1 MPTKAKSLPITK
13 LKIATVG
20 DEGAEERRVSFVAST
35 ATEDRD
41 YEVVDIKTFRL
52 PLKGGGE
59 IVVGDIPAE
68 GVENVDIPFLTNHDL
83 YHVEST
89 IGSVRKATFEDGKLI
104 FEVGISSLP
113 SAQEKLKLIEEGHLD
128 NAFSIQYSDYFHN
141 ADTNTDE
148 KGEIIEVSLV
158 ARGANKDAQVLA
170 VKGLETEGDGKEA
183 TEEEPGPTEEEG
195 EEKPEEATEPNTE
208 ETEDEEEA
216 EAEEPEG
223 EEEQEQE
230 AEPTEGEAE
239 EGEKEMSGLTA
250 QAKAAAAQV
259 KQPSQEATAVK
270 TTTNDYL
277 KSKGA
282 VLEFAKMSK
291 AVHGDP
297 AQLQANWK
305 AHLASKG
312 IEVDGDGSFYPTEVE
327 QVIFKAWHDVTGPLA
342 TFRRTQAKASRFY
355 AMTTESTALGHKEG
369 EQKADQEITAIP
381 RNAGLKVVYKRLP
394 IDWIDIV
401 NDDSGELYIFREREL
416 YDRVQHA
423 IVRGAIMGDGLSAP
437 SASNPD
443 YRIFDG
449 TNGLYPMAA
458 DITGSGTANSY
469 ASTVATKVA
478 NVATDGLY
486 EKIVKTLQEVK
497 TTTGQSKVL
506 VLPEG
511 SLGTLLL
518 TKNDNGGYLFQPGTD
533 FRNVFG
539 VSEIVELEAADFTR
553 VKLDVI
559 AYRVGAYTLGGPDT
573 TVRNWFDGDKNL
585 DYMMVEQPVYGSL
598 EGYKAAA
605 GYASAAE

>member
-20 DEGAEERRVSFVAST
+20 DEGVEERRVSFVAST

-59 IVVGDIPAE
+59 IVAGDIPAE

-128 NAFSIQYSDYFHN
+128 NAFSIQYSDYTHD
-141 ADTNTDE
+141 AAKNTDVG
-148 KGEIIEVSLV
+148 GEILEVSLV

-170 VKGLETEGDGKEA
+170 VKGLETEGDGEEA
-183 TEEEPGPTEEEG
+183 TEEEPAPTDEEG
-195 EEKPEEATEPNTE
+195 EEKTEEATEPNTE
-208 ETEDEEEA
+208 ETEDEEDTEA
-216 EAEEPEG
+216 EGSEDGEG
-223 EEEQEQE
+223 EEQEQE
-230 AEPTEGEAE
+230 AEPAEGEEE
-239 EGEKEMSGLTA
+239 EGGKEMPEPTA

-259 KQPSQEATAVK
+259 KQPSQEATATK

-291 AVHGDP
+291 SVHGDP
-297 AQLQANWK
+297 AQLRVNWK

-355 AMTTESTALGHKEG
+355 AMTTESTAQGHKKG

-401 NDDSGELYIFREREL
+401 NDDTGELYVFREREL

-423 IVRGAIMGDGLSAP
+423 IVRGAIMGDGLSA
-437 SASNPD
+437 STPD

-458 DITGSGTANSY
+458 DITGSGTSGSY
-469 ASTVATKVA
+469 ASTVATQIA
-478 NVATDGLY
+478 NVAADGLY
-486 EKIVKTLQEVK
+486 DKIVKTLQAVK

-539 VSEIVELEAADFTR
+539 VSEIVELDTADFTR

-605 GYASAAE
+605 GYASAAA